1 MEIRNLRT
9 FQQVAERNSFTAA
22 AAALGYS
29 QSTVSFQIKQL
40 EQELGCLLFERI
52 NHTLTLTEQGRNTL
66 DYAQSVLRLTD
77 AFKQGMDSS
86 KEPAGYVHIVAPDS
100 LCEEMMTRNYNTFY
114 RRYPGISLKF
124 STADTVNMFQMLDRN
139 EADVILTLDSH
150 VYSREYIIA
159 KEERVNVHFVTGS
172 DSPLAERKGLS
183 IRDLL
188 EQPFVL
194 TEKGFGYRK
203 VLDKTLEK
211 MSLEIRPVLEL
222 GRTDLIT
229 ATLIENHCI
238 SFLPDFVT
246 AEGIRQGK
254 LVYLDVQDV
263 EVDIWKQLIY
273 HRNKWISRSLGSLLE
288 YITETEFSPQTPRS
302 PFSPIDPSVIK

>member
-52 NHTLTLTEQGRNTL
+52 NHTLTLTEQGRSTL
-66 DYAQSVLRLTD
+66 DYAQSVLHLTD
-77 AFKQGMDSS
+77 EFKQSMDAS
-86 KEPAGYVHIVAPDS
+86 KEPSGFVHIVAPDS
-100 LCEEMMTRNYNTFY
+100 ICEEMMARNYSEFN

-124 STADTVNMFQMLDRN
+124 STADTANMFHMLDRN

-159 KEERVNVHFVTGS
+159 QEEQVAVHFVTGRN
-172 DSPLAERKGLS
+172 SPFAGRKNLS
-183 IRDLL
+183 IRDLMD
-188 EQPFVL
+188 QPFIL
-194 TEKGFGYRK
+194 TEKGIGYRR
-203 VLDKTLEK
+203 VLDNTLEK
-211 MSLEIRPVLEL
+211 MSLELRPILEL
-222 GRTDLIT
+222 GRTDIIT
-229 ATLIENHCI
+229 AALRENHCI

-246 AEGIRQGK
+246 REGIRRGE
-254 LVYLDVQDV
+254 LVYLDVKDIDV
-263 EVDIWKQLIY
+263 DVWKQLIY
-273 HRNKWISRSLGSLLE
+273 HRNKWISRSLGVLLE
-288 YITETEFSPQTPRS
+288 YITETEFSNQMKP
-302 PFSPIDPSVIK
+302 